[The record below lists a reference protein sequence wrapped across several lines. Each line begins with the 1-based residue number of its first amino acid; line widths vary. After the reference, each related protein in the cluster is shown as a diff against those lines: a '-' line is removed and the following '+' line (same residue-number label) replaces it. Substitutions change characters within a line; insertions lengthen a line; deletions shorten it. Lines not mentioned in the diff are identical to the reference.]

1 MESTRVADKK
11 KEAWKMNVFTLAY
24 GKSAF
29 TFTYDSEKI
38 ISVLRP
44 KPLPSPESEE
54 EAVRQALD
62 NPIGSPR
69 LREIVSP
76 GETACV
82 IIGDMTRLWARYSVM
97 VPLILDELNCGGIPD
112 ENIII
117 VSATGSHRG
126 QTAEEHAKL
135 VGEGVMRRVRVFD
148 HSCHADDLVDYGS
161 TSRGTPV
168 RINPR
173 VASVDRVILTSGIV
187 HHFLAGYGGG
197 KKAIM
202 PGVSSFEGIMAN
214 HKLSLNP
221 TGPGLN
227 TNVYAGKL
235 EGNPL
240 SDDMIEAARKVG
252 ADFIVNSI
260 VNDEKKLAL
269 AVAGDVVA
277 AHAHGGAL
285 VDKYFGVKI
294 SELADLVIASCGGY
308 PKDINFYQTYKTTHN
323 MIRAMKKGGVGILLT
338 ESCEGMGNDNF
349 YNICDRFDDNLKRE
363 DELRCNYEIAS
374 FMGYTQLLW
383 AQENRLIVV
392 SSLPDEQ
399 IRKMNMTPAK
409 SLDEALTIAQKWLG
423 DEARAYIMP
432 SGATTFPILTT

>member
-1 MESTRVADKK
+1 M
-11 KEAWKMNVFTLAY
+11 KEFRLAY
-24 GKSAF
+24 GKTDF
-29 TFTYDSEKI
+29 TFSFDSGKI
-38 ISVLRP
+38 IAVLRP
-44 KPLPSPESEE
+44 KALPTPESEE
-54 EAVRQALD
+54 AVVKQAME
-62 NPIGSPR
+62 NPVGSPP
-69 LREIVSP
+69 LREIVNP

-97 VPLILDELNCGGIPD
+97 VPPILDELNRGGIPD

-126 QTAEEHAKL
+126 QTAQEHAKL
-135 VGEGVMRRVRVFD
+135 VGEDVMRRVPVFD
-148 HSCHADDLVDYGS
+148 HNCHADDLVDYGN

-173 VASVDRVILTSGIV
+173 VAAADRVILTSGIV

-221 TGPGLN
+221 AGPGLN
-227 TNVYAGKL
+227 PDVYAGKL

-260 VNDEKKLAL
+260 VNEEKKVAL

-285 VDKYFGVKI
+285 VDEYFGVQI
-294 SELADLVIASCGGY
+294 SQLADLVIASCGGY
-308 PKDINFYQTYKTTHN
+308 PKDINFYQTYKTSHN
-323 MIRAMKKGGVGILLT
+323 MVRAMKKGGVGILLT

-349 YNICDRFDDNLKRE
+349 YNICDSFDDNVKRE

-399 IRKMNMTPAK
+399 IRNMNMTPAK
-409 SLDEALTIAQKWLG
+409 TLNEALALAREWLG
-423 DEARAYIMP
+423 EEYKAYIMP
-432 SGATTFPILTT
+432 SGSTTFPILTT